1 MGALYCHVP
10 FCVSRCDFC
19 VYPVV
24 VGAPRHEFTS
34 YCHVAVQEL
43 EQRIARGGV
52 VHPVESIY
60 VGGGTPSLLSID
72 ELAPLLDACRF
83 PNALGA
89 HREVTIEALLGTL
102 SVEKA
107 SALRERGVNRV
118 SIGVQSLDSKSLGS
132 LGRAGQAGQVEDRLR
147 CMVEAIRESGI
158 TNINVDLIIGLPDE
172 TDELCERLV
181 NLVVELGV
189 PHVSVYPLILSKKSN
204 LYWRVL
210 AGQVVVENSDER
222 CRRYLRTIE
231 QLLGEHYT
239 RVGIAHFVRDRRF
252 ECGYHRTMWNGEDV
266 MGIGLGAQS
275 FVDGVYMRNTQDFAG
290 YLRDPLRDSLAVVLS
305 ERDQVRRW
313 IFMQLSRRLE
323 LDIDVLCNRYGEPF
337 RDFAVALLESLA
349 AKGFLTPDGEHVR
362 TTDWGALNTTEM
374 IFILGFEN
382 TEYLQQC
389 LLRKT
394 GCTG

>member
-1 MGALYCHVP
+1 
-10 FCVSRCDFC
+10 
-19 VYPVV
+19 
-24 VGAPRHEFTS
+24 
-34 YCHVAVQEL
+34 
-43 EQRIARGGV
+43 
-52 VHPVESIY
+52 
-60 VGGGTPSLLSID
+60 
-72 ELAPLLDACRF
+72 
-83 PNALGA
+83 
-89 HREVTIEALLGTL
+89 
-102 SVEKA
+102 
-107 SALRERGVNRV
+107 
-118 SIGVQSLDSKSLGS
+118 
-132 LGRAGQAGQVEDRLR
+132 
-147 CMVEAIRESGI
+147 
-158 TNINVDLIIGLPDE
+158 
-172 TDELCERLV
+172 
-181 NLVVELGV
+181 
-189 PHVSVYPLILSKKSN
+189 
-204 LYWRVL
+204 
-210 AGQVVVENSDER
+210 
-222 CRRYLRTIE
+222 
-231 QLLGEHYT
+231 
-239 RVGIAHFVRDRRF
+239 
-252 ECGYHRTMWNGEDV
+252 